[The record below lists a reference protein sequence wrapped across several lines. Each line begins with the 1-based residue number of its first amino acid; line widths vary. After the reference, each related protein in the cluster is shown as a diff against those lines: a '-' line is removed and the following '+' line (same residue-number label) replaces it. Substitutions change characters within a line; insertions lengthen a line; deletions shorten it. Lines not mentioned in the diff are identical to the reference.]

1 MKYGEA
7 YTWRKPNNEI
17 RTKKVQIPCVHMEI
31 MFRRVDNLD
40 SEEGKLSY
48 GG

>member
-1 MKYGEA
+1 MKYGEV
-7 YTWRKPNNEI
+7 YIGRETNNEI